1 MSCDGTVMIVNS
13 KKNPD
18 MVFSGSCLTKKK
30 YISAIHTYYVMF
42 FCVKVR
48 VCHFLHDNQK
58 YKFAD
63 QIIEEH
69 IQIHS

>member
-1 MSCDGTVMIVNS
+1 MSCDGTVIILIS

-18 MVFSGSCLTKKK
+18 MVFSGQKDI
-30 YISAIHTYYVMF
+30 YISAIHTNDVML

-48 VCHFLHDNQK
+48 VCHFLHDSEK

-63 QIIEEH
+63 QIIEER
-69 IQIHS
+69 IQIHG